1 MFPTQPTPQ
10 TSVPPQS
17 IPVSLPLMTHSVP
30 PKPLYQMPAASTS
43 IPTTSVPPTP
53 IQANSESSFGPPT
66 LTKEVNPPMPNL
78 GPPNISNPPS
88 LEKAPNNSNLKASAP
103 TTQSSTQ
110 NSTDGEPGLV
120 PT

>member
-1 MFPTQPTPQ
+1 MFPTQPAPQ
-10 TSVPPQS
+10 NTVPPQS

-53 IQANSESSFGPPT
+53 IQANTESSLGPPT

-88 LEKAPNNSNLKASAP
+88 LDKAPSNANSSKATTP
-103 TTQSSTQ
+103 TTQ
-110 NSTDGEPGLV
+110 
-120 PT
+120 